1 MDKNEEAVLSII
13 HKLKN
18 EIGLR
23 DTEIPKRR
31 VNHLCKNIIWFEK
44 YDDDEYDD
52 GEEVLGHTFHKDVVD
67 NRISWSK
74 DRECPNNSIVSVDDM
89 IDILKEAREKFGG
102 NARLLFDSEFRNASD
117 YCIGASDRY
126 EQSVYAVIDEEESWE
141 NYRKRLDKFYYFAK
155 RMHDKKKDEDE
166 LIRKYAPKV
175 DISSLT
181 DAQRTQ
187 ILSACCNIINVINQ
201 HKQ

>member
-18 EIGLR
+18 EIGLN

-31 VNHLCKNIIWFEK
+31 VKHPFTDIIWFEK

-52 GEEVLGHTFHKDVVD
+52 GEQVLGHTFQKDVVD
-67 NRISWSK
+67 KRISWSK
-74 DRECPNNSIVSVDDM
+74 DHECPNNSIVSVDDM

-102 NARLLFDSEFRNASD
+102 NARLLFDSEYSNASD
-117 YCIGASDRY
+117 YCVSARDRY
-126 EQSVYAVIDEEESWE
+126 EQSVSVVIDEEESWE
-141 NYRKRLDKFYYFAK
+141 KYRQRLDKFYYSAK
-155 RMHDKKKDEDE
+155 AKADKKKDEDA
-166 LIRKYAPKV
+166 LIRKYAPEV

-181 DAQRTQ
+181 AAQRSQ
-187 ILSACCNIINVINQ
+187 ILGACYNILNIINQ
-201 HKQ
+201 HK